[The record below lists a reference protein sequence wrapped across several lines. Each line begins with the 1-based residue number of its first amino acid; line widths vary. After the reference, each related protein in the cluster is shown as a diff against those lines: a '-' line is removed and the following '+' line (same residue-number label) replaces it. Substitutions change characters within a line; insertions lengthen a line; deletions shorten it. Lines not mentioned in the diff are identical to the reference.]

1 MAERTERTA
10 RAHSAPEPREPSA
23 EPVAEPVATAARTA
37 RRIAGDDPRITAAAA
52 GDRAAASS
60 LLAELLP
67 RTRNVVRF
75 LLRGDND
82 VDDFAQNALIEVLRS
97 LPSFRGESTFTTWAD
112 RITMRTALRQLG
124 RRQREREQRTRFEP
138 ELRAMQ
144 DGPGG
149 DTDYA
154 ARRRLAHV
162 LDTLPDAQREA
173 LVMHH
178 VVGMSVPELADEL
191 GVSFD
196 TAKSRLRLGMERLR
210 KHYLRPKDAHD

>member
-1 MAERTERTA
+1 MMAERFQPAARAAATQEPAGESTER
-10 RAHSAPEPREPSA
+10 SAP
-23 EPVAEPVATAARTA
+23 
-37 RRIAGDDPRITAAAA
+37 RRIAGDDPRIAAAA
-52 GDRAAASS
+52 RGDRAAASA

-75 LLRGDND
+75 LLRGDTE

-112 RITMRTALRQLG
+112 RITVRTTLRQLG
-124 RRQREREQRTRFEP
+124 RRQREREQRSLAEP
-138 ELRAMQ
+138 ELRSLH
-144 DGPGG
+144 GSVEE

-154 ARRRLAHV
+154 ARRRLAVV
-162 LDTLPDAQREA
+162 LDTLPDAQRQA
-173 LVMHH
+173 LVLHH
-178 VVGMSVPELADEL
+178 VVGMSVPELAEEI

-210 KHYLRPKDAHD
+210 KHYLRPRDDHE